1 MNPLD
6 FFSYIQLTIFIL
18 GVLTILIAGYQD
30 KKSRLAP
37 AIYFSPT
44 LIGFGLNPLL
54 GLVGMVGTMIA
65 LFLWK
70 DSWNEKI
77 GLADALLFFVIIMC
91 VTNLVTIMFT
101 SIIVLGVLFELLLLK
116 KEKQPL
122 VWLTAKWILITLI
135 LFISFSLLQ
144 WWFL

>member
-1 MNPLD
+1 MNLTS
-6 FFSYIQLTIFIL
+6 FFGYIQLVIFVL
-18 GVLTILIAGYQD
+18 GVITILIAGYQD

-54 GLVGMVGTMIA
+54 GLVGLVGTMIG
-65 LFLWK
+65 LFFWK

-91 VTNLVTIMFT
+91 VTNLTTIMFA
-101 SIIVLGVLFELLLLK
+101 SIITMGVLFELLLLK

-135 LFISFSLLQ
+135 LFVSFSILM
-144 WWFL
+144 WWF